1 METGRTRTE
10 HRHWWTYLAAG
21 AGVGMVLAVAA
32 VVAALILG
40 RPKVSV
46 SESSQALAQVHV
58 SGLDAMLS
66 GVQATSAGRSVSLV
80 RADGGFVPA
89 HRLAQ
94 GQEVRVTASV
104 APPSWLRWL
113 VGPGVSA
120 TTTVRTPNGSPALS
134 VALASSA
141 RKVPVRFDR
150 AVSVVDYRFTGSPMR
165 VLDLHRPAT
174 VVDLSP
180 PSASS
185 TGSLQ
190 VSAAPLSWEAV
201 GSHAVTVTW
210 FVAPPGGGPVAAAS
224 PAPGSSTAAPDAP
237 ITINFSQPV
246 AKVLGTARPSL
257 SPAVPGAWT
266 EPAPDTLR
274 FTPSGFGFDPGTTV
288 TVAFDRAVSIIGAKA
303 GATTTASSSQAA
315 SSSYHFIV
323 APGSVL
329 RLEQILASLH
339 YLPLRFVAAPG
350 VSQPTTLAA
359 EEASI
364 SHPLAGS
371 FSWRWASTP
380 ASLRAQWV
388 AGSPNL
394 VLKGALMAFDS
405 TLGNYDGYTLD
416 AATVAQLANASTW
429 DALLQAAVAHRN
441 DPSGYS
447 YVQVSQAAPE
457 TLTLWENGSVVLTS
471 QTNTGI
477 AQDPTANGTFPIYLR
492 YVQRYMNG
500 TNPDGSTYHDLVHWI
515 NYFNGGDAVHGF
527 LRASYGARQSLG
539 CAELPLATA
548 QVAFG
553 HLAIGDLVTV
563 TG

>member
-1 METGRTRTE
+1 MATGQTGME
-10 HRHWWTYLAAG
+10 HPHWWRYLAAG
-21 AGVGMVLAVAA
+21 AGAVVVLAAAAVAA
-32 VVAALILG
+32 AFIMG

-46 SESSQALAQVHV
+46 AASGRVLAQVHV
-58 SGLDAMLS
+58 SGLDATLS
-66 GVQATSAGRSVSLV
+66 GVQATSAGRTVALV
-80 RADGGFVPA
+80 AADGGFVPA

-94 GQEVRVTASV
+94 GQDVRITASAV
-104 APPSWLRWL
+104 PPSWLRWL

-120 TTTVRTPNGSPALS
+120 TTTVRTPSGPPALT

-150 AVSVVDYRFTGSPMR
+150 AVSVVDYRFPGSPLQ
-165 VLDLHRPAT
+165 VLDLRRPAT
-174 VVDLSP
+174 EVYLSP

-190 VSAAPLSWEAV
+190 VSAAPVSWEAV

-210 FVAPPGGGPVAAAS
+210 FVAPPGGGPVAVAS

-237 ITINFSQPV
+237 ITITFSQPV
-246 AKVLGTARPSL
+246 AKLLGTASPSL
-257 SPAVPGAWT
+257 SPTVPGVWSR
-266 EPAPDTLR
+266 PGPDTLR
-274 FTPSGFGFDPGTTV
+274 FTPSGFGFGPDTTV
-288 TVAFDRAVSIIGAKA
+288 TVGFDRPVSIIGAKA
-303 GATTTASSSQAA
+303 AATATASSSQAA
-315 SSSYHFIV
+315 TSSYRFV
-323 APGSVL
+323 VGPGSIL
-329 RLEQILASLH
+329 RLEQILAGLH
-339 YLPLRFVAAPG
+339 YLPLRFVPAPG
-350 VSQPTTLAA
+350 VVEPTTFAA
-359 EEASI
+359 EEATI

-394 VLKGALMAFDS
+394 MLKGALMAFDS
-405 TLGNYDGYTLD
+405 TLRNYDGYKVD
-416 AATVAQLANASTW
+416 YATVAQLASASTW

-471 QTNTGI
+471 PTNTGI
-477 AQDPTANGTFPIYLR
+477 AQAPTANGTFPIYLR

-500 TNPDGSTYHDLVHWI
+500 TNPNGSTYHDLVHWI